1 MKYPGHALDSNKIK
15 HWQTVI
21 VNTVNVILL
30 HSNKPAV
37 MDLLLK
43 KSTSGMNAVNKAGRT
58 CLHVAVCKQ
67 HADCARVLLKYR
79 CDVNVQVKFN
89 SLSISVS
96 ISSIVFLSTI
106 CVHTATKICVRFTD
120 SS

>member
-67 HADCARVLLKYR
+67 HADCVRVLLKYR
-79 CDVNVQVKFN
+79 CDVNIQV
-89 SLSISVS
+89 S
-96 ISSIVFLSTI
+96 
-106 CVHTATKICVRFTD
+106 
-120 SS
+120 